1 MANDLG
7 SVRRIAQLARSV
19 SSTLDLETV
28 LEHVT
33 AAVTALRPDIAC
45 SVRLIDERTGGY
57 RLAGVG
63 GVPIPERTPVIP
75 RGRGLTHAVVDT
87 ACPLLLEHYPDDPRS
102 LQRLRAARR
111 HLTVYY
117 GTPIGIDGEVLGV
130 LSVHLPAGQPPTT
143 EEQTL
148 IDTLAEYA
156 ATAIRNA
163 GRFAQSEARR
173 RAAET
178 LADVSRGL
186 VQDLDP
192 ALLGQRIVDGARDLL
207 GGHRA
212 TLLRIEPDVG
222 ELTIVAISGA
232 DAECPQPPRFPETYE
247 IAAWAV
253 EARRLTII
261 PDFLADPRLAGF
273 SRWRAE
279 AERAIDRAFFAIPL
293 LVQDQ
298 AIGAIVVTHRI
309 GWSVEGEALGLI
321 QAFADSAALAL
332 ENARL
337 YGEATR
343 RRHEAEELARIA
355 RLLTETLDFPTVAN
369 RIAEVVLALLRV
381 PASVVRIRQADG
393 SLIGIASAGRTR
405 DAWAPGHVLPP
416 GIGTVGK
423 AIAEGQPVIEDP
435 LGPGVVSTED
445 FRRRQASS
453 GIRKVLA
460 VPLRDAKTVLGVLA
474 VGDEAGRAFSA
485 AEVALLQAFGDQ
497 AAIALTN
504 ARLFEETER
513 RRRAAES
520 LADLGRV
527 LTRSLDAGDV
537 SQRIVDSIRMLLGTS
552 AAVLYR
558 VDAATQNLGSIAFS
572 GQVGLTLSDRV
583 AVMPSGFGIVGRAVQ
598 QRQPV
603 TTADVLADPQIAL
616 TPELR
621 QWVEQG
627 QIRALLAAPL
637 IVQGRVIGALATGT
651 RAGRVYDA
659 EDIRLAQ
666 IFADQAAIAMENSRL
681 YGELHATL
689 RQVEQA
695 QRHEA

>member
-1 MANDLG
+1 MASDLR

-28 LEHVT
+28 LKHVT

-45 SVRLIDERTGGY
+45 SVRLIDDRAGGY

-63 GVPIPERTPVIP
+63 GVPIPERTPVVP
-75 RGRGLTHAVVDT
+75 RGRGLTHAVVDA

-102 LQRLRAARR
+102 VRRLTAARR

-130 LSVHLPAGQPPTT
+130 LSVHLPAGRPPTT
-143 EEQTL
+143 EEQIL

-163 GRFAQSEARR
+163 GRFAESEARR

-186 VQDLDP
+186 VQGLDP

-222 ELTIVAISGA
+222 ELTIVAISEA
-232 DAECPQPPRFPETYE
+232 DAERAQPPRFPETYE

-253 EARRLTII
+253 EARRLTIV
-261 PDFLADPRLAGF
+261 PDFLVDPRLAGF
-273 SRWRAE
+273 SRWRAD

-293 LVQDQ
+293 LVQHQ
-298 AIGAIVVTHRI
+298 AIGAIVVTHRT
-309 GWSVEGEALGLI
+309 GCSVEGEALGLM

-343 RRHEAEELARIA
+343 RRHEAEELARVT

-369 RIAEVVLALLRV
+369 RIAEVVLPLLRV

-393 SLIGIASAGRTR
+393 SLVGIASAGRTR
-405 DAWAPGHVLPP
+405 DAWAPGHILPP
-416 GIGTVGK
+416 GVGTVGK

-435 LGPGVVSTED
+435 LGPSVVSTED

-537 SQRIVDSIRMLLGTS
+537 SQRIVDSIRMLLGTG

-558 VDAATQNLGSIAFS
+558 VDAATQNLTSIAFS
-572 GQVGLTLSDRV
+572 GQIGITLSDRV
-583 AVMPSGFGIVGRAVQ
+583 AVMPSGVGIVGRAVQ

-666 IFADQAAIAMENSRL
+666 VFADQAAIAMENSRL

-689 RQVEQA
+689 RQVEQTP
-695 QRHEA
+695 QHEA

>member
-28 LEHVT
+28 LKHVT

-45 SVRLIDERTGGY
+45 SVRLIDERAGGY

-63 GVPIPERTPVIP
+63 GVPIAERTPVIP
-75 RGRGLTHAVVDT
+75 HGRGLTHAVVDT

-603 TTADVLADPQIAL
+603 TTADVLADPQIVL

-681 YGELHATL
+681 YGELHATV

>member
-45 SVRLIDERTGGY
+45 SVRLIDERAGGY

-63 GVPIPERTPVIP
+63 GVPIAERTPVIP
-75 RGRGLTHAVVDT
+75 HGRGLTHAVVDT

-192 ALLGQRIVDGARDLL
+192 SLLGQRIVDGARDLL